1 MIRILILIALITFS
15 IAAPAQAAEK
25 VDPSTSTAQEPDTTG
40 RFALLLEKLKQ
51 HPEIQAY
58 VSRAES
64 SRYNATGEL
73 GLPDPMLFIQEQDYP
88 IGTSMSRDQ
97 EQKMIGFKQVIPAF
111 GTRGAKFD
119 RLSVESRKN
128 KLLGDYAYA
137 TMKSQLITALANL
150 ARIEEQEKLLAQQT
164 SLFGSERTSL
174 KGRIAANQASQSQ
187 LAMNEADSTD
197 IGLMRADLDEEKH
210 EVMAMLANMIG
221 ETQGVPLPA
230 IDKVAWEQDV
240 EKTYPVQVAA
250 QDIEMMRKDVDLR
263 ESEFNPNFE
272 VQASY
277 GRMNGGDNAGTIMV
291 GMSIPLW
298 AAQSQQPKL
307 SGAKSSVRA
316 AESDQ
321 ENIKRQTLQKLTHLE
336 AQIDASERK
345 IELLKHKES
354 FLNASR
360 GAQTREYEAG
370 KSDFSMPLKTRR
382 NMLSVRYQLA
392 AERAKHT
399 ALIADFNHYF
409 IEGEER

>member
-1 MIRILILIALITFS
+1 MVRILILIALIAFS
-15 IAAPAQAAEK
+15 MAAPAQAAEK
-25 VDPSTSTAQEPDTTG
+25 AKLPASETHEQNEA
-40 RFALLLEKLKQ
+40 RFGLLLEKLKQ

-88 IGTSMSRDQ
+88 IGTSMSRGE

-111 GTRGAKFD
+111 GTRGAKSE
-119 RLSVESRKN
+119 RLGVESRKN

-137 TMKSQLITALANL
+137 AMKSQLIAALANL
-150 ARIEEQEKLLAQQT
+150 ARIEEQEKLLTQQV

-174 KGRIAANQASQSQ
+174 KGRIAANLASQSQ
-187 LAMNEADSTD
+187 LAVSEADSTD
-197 IGLMRADLDEEKH
+197 VGLMRADLDEEKH
-210 EVMAMLANMIG
+210 EIMAMLANMIG
-221 ETQGVPLPA
+221 ETPDVRLPA
-230 IDKVAWEQDV
+230 IDKIVWGQDV

-250 QDIEMMRKDVDLR
+250 QDIEMARKDVDLR

-336 AQIDASERK
+336 AQIDASDRR
-345 IELLKHKES
+345 IDLLKHKES
-354 FLNASR
+354 LLNVSR

-370 KSDFSMPLKTRR
+370 KSDFSMPIKTRR
-382 NMLSVRYQLA
+382 DMVSVRYQLA
-392 AERAKHT
+392 AERAKRT

-409 IEGEER
+409 IEGEEK

>member
-1 MIRILILIALITFS
+1 MIRILIFIALIGFS
-15 IAAPAQAAEK
+15 IAVPAQAAEK
-25 VDPSTSTAQEPDTTG
+25 AKSPAPEAHEQNEANFG
-40 RFALLLEKLKQ
+40 LLLEKLKQ

-111 GTRGAKFD
+111 GTRGAKSD
-119 RLSVESRKN
+119 RLGVESRKN

-137 TMKSQLITALANL
+137 AMKSQLITALVNL
-150 ARIEEQEKLLAQQT
+150 ARIEEQEKLLTQQA

-187 LAMNEADSTD
+187 LAMSEADSTD
-197 IGLMRADLDEEKH
+197 VGLMHADLDEEKH
-210 EVMAMLANMIG
+210 EIMAMLANMIG
-221 ETQGVPLPA
+221 ETPDVPLPA
-230 IDKVAWEQDV
+230 INKVAWDQDV

-250 QDIEMMRKDVDLR
+250 QDVEMARKDVDLR

-298 AAQSQQPKL
+298 AAQNQQPKL
-307 SGAKSSVRA
+307 SGAKSGVRA
-316 AESDQ
+316 AEADQ

-345 IELLKHKES
+345 IKLLKHKES
-354 FLNASR
+354 LLNASS

-370 KSDFSMPLKTRR
+370 KSDLSMPLKTRR
-382 NMLSVRYQLA
+382 DMVSVRYQLA
-392 AERAKHT
+392 VERAKRT

>member
-1 MIRILILIALITFS
+1 MVKILILIALIGFS
-15 IAAPAQAAEK
+15 IADPAQAAEK
-25 VDPSTSTAQEPDTTG
+25 AKTPASTAQELDTG

-64 SRYNATGEL
+64 SSYNATGEL

-111 GTRGAKFD
+111 GTRGAKSE
-119 RLSVESRKN
+119 RLGVESRKN

-137 TMKSQLITALANL
+137 AMKSQLITALANL
-150 ARIEEQEKLLAQQT
+150 ARIEEQEKLLAQQA

-174 KGRIAANQASQSQ
+174 KGRITANQASQSQ
-187 LAMNEADSTD
+187 LSMSEADSAD
-197 IGLMRADLDEEKH
+197 VGLMRADLDEGKH
-210 EVMAMLANMIG
+210 EIMAMLANMIG
-221 ETQGVPLPA
+221 ETPDIPLPA
-230 IDKVAWEQDV
+230 INKVAWDQDV

-250 QDIEMMRKDVDLR
+250 QDVEMARKDVDLR

-298 AAQSQQPKL
+298 AAQNQQPKL
-307 SGAKSSVRA
+307 SGAKSSMRA
-316 AESDQ
+316 AEADQ

-354 FLNASR
+354 LLNASR

-382 NMLSVRYQLA
+382 DMVSVRYQLA
-392 AERAKHT
+392 AERAKRS

>member
-1 MIRILILIALITFS
+1 MIRILILIMLVSFS
-15 IAAPAQAAEK
+15 IVAPVQAAEK
-25 VDPSTSTAQEPDTTG
+25 KSSAASAAQEQDSG

-111 GTRGAKFD
+111 GTRGAKSD
-119 RLSVESRKN
+119 RLGVESRKN

-137 TMKSQLITALANL
+137 AMKSQFINSIANL
-150 ARIEEQEKLLAQQT
+150 ARIEEQEKLLAQQAL
-164 SLFGSERTSL
+164 LFGSERTSL
-174 KGRIAANQASQSQ
+174 KGRIAANQATQSQ
-187 LAMNEADSTD
+187 LVLSEADSTD
-197 IGLMRADLDEEKH
+197 IQLMGADLGEEKH
-210 EVMAMLANMIG
+210 EIMAMLDNMVG
-221 ETQGVPLPA
+221 ETPDIPLPA
-230 IDKVAWEQDV
+230 IDKVAWDRDV
-240 EKTYPVQVAA
+240 ENTYPVRIAA
-250 QDIEMMRKDVDLR
+250 QDIVMARKDVDLR

-277 GRMNGGDNAGTIMV
+277 GRMNGGDNAGTVMV

-298 AAQSQQPKL
+298 AAQNQQPKL
-307 SGAKSSVRA
+307 SGAQSGLRA

-336 AQIDASERK
+336 AQIDASDRK
-345 IELLKHKES
+345 IELLQHKES

-370 KSDFSMPLKTRR
+370 KSDLSMPLKTRR
-382 NMLSVRYQLA
+382 DMVSVRYQLA
-392 AERAKHT
+392 AERAKRT

-409 IEGEER
+409 IEGEK

>member
-1 MIRILILIALITFS
+1 MIRIFILIMLVSFS
-15 IAAPAQAAEK
+15 NAVPVQAAERESSS
-25 VDPSTSTAQEPDTTG
+25 VPVVQDQDVG

-88 IGTSMSRDQ
+88 IDTSMSRDQ

-111 GTRGAKFD
+111 GTRGAKSD
-119 RLSVESRKN
+119 RLGVESRKN

-137 TMKSQLITALANL
+137 AMKSQLITALANL
-150 ARIEEQEKLLAQQT
+150 ARIEEQEKLLAQQA
-164 SLFGSERTSL
+164 SLFGSERMSIN
-174 KGRIAANQASQSQ
+174 GRIAANQASQSQ
-187 LAMNEADSTD
+187 LAMNDADSTD

-210 EVMAMLANMIG
+210 EIMAMLANMIG
-221 ETQGVPLPA
+221 ETPDVPLPT
-230 IDKVAWEQDV
+230 IDKIAWGQNV
-240 EKTYPVQVAA
+240 ERTYPVQVAA
-250 QDIEMMRKDVDLR
+250 QDIEMARKDVDLR

-336 AQIDASERK
+336 AQIDTSDRK
-345 IELLKHKES
+345 IDLLKHKES
-354 FLNASR
+354 LLNASR

-382 NMLSVRYQLA
+382 EMVSVRYQLA
-392 AERAKHT
+392 VERAKRI
-399 ALIADFNHYF
+399 ALITDFNHYF
-409 IEGEER
+409 IEGEE

>member
-25 VDPSTSTAQEPDTTG
+25 VKPSAPEAHEQSEG
-40 RFALLLEKLKQ
+40 RFGLLLEKLKQ

-73 GLPDPMLFIQEQDYP
+73 GLPDPMLFIQVQDYP

-111 GTRGAKFD
+111 GTRGAKSD
-119 RLSVESRKN
+119 RLGVESRKN

-137 TMKSQLITALANL
+137 AMKSQLITALANL
-150 ARIEEQEKLLAQQT
+150 ARIEEQEKLLAQQA
-164 SLFGSERTSL
+164 SLFGSERMSI

-187 LAMNEADSTD
+187 LAMNDADSTD

-210 EVMAMLANMIG
+210 EIMAMLANMIG
-221 ETQGVPLPA
+221 ETPDVPLPT
-230 IDKVAWEQDV
+230 IDKIAWGQNV
-240 EKTYPVQVAA
+240 ERTYPVQVAA
-250 QDIEMMRKDVDLR
+250 QDIEMARKDVDLR

-336 AQIDASERK
+336 AQIDTSDRK
-345 IELLKHKES
+345 IDLLKHKES
-354 FLNASR
+354 LLNASR

-382 NMLSVRYQLA
+382 DMVSVRYQLA
-392 AERAKHT
+392 VERAKRT

-409 IEGEER
+409 IEGEE

>member
-1 MIRILILIALITFS
+1 MVRILILMALIGFS

-25 VDPSTSTAQEPDTTG
+25 AKPPASTAQEADTG
-40 RFALLLEKLKQ
+40 HFALLLEKLKQ
-51 HPEIQAY
+51 HPEIQSY
-58 VSRAES
+58 VDRAES
-64 SRYNATGEL
+64 SSYNATGEL

-111 GTRGAKFD
+111 GTRGAKSD
-119 RLSVESRKN
+119 RLGVESRKN

-137 TMKSQLITALANL
+137 AMKSQLITALANL
-150 ARIEEQEKLLAQQT
+150 ARIEEQEKLLTQQA

-174 KGRIAANQASQSQ
+174 KGRIAANQVSQSQ
-187 LAMNEADSTD
+187 LVLSEADSTD
-197 IGLMRADLDEEKH
+197 VGLMRADPDEEKH
-210 EVMAMLANMIG
+210 EIMAMFANMIG
-221 ETQGVPLPA
+221 ETPDVPLPA
-230 IDKVAWEQDV
+230 IYKVAWDQDV

-250 QDIEMMRKDVDLR
+250 QDVEMARKDVDLR

-298 AAQSQQPKL
+298 AAQNQQPKL
-307 SGAKSSVRA
+307 SGAKSGVRA
-316 AESDQ
+316 AEADQ

-336 AQIDASERK
+336 AQIDASDRK
-345 IELLKHKES
+345 IDLLKHKES
-354 FLNASR
+354 ILNALR

-382 NMLSVRYQLA
+382 DMVSVRYQLA
-392 AERAKHT
+392 AERAKRT

>member
-1 MIRILILIALITFS
+1 MVRILILIALIVFS

-25 VDPSTSTAQEPDTTG
+25 AKPTTSETHEQNEA
-40 RFALLLEKLKQ
+40 RFGLLLEKLKQ

-73 GLPDPMLFIQEQDYP
+73 GLPDPMLFIQEEDYP
-88 IGTSMSRDQ
+88 IGTTMSRDQ

-111 GTRGAKFD
+111 GTRGAKSE
-119 RLSVESRKN
+119 RLGIESGKN

-137 TMKSQLITALANL
+137 VMKSQLITALANL
-150 ARIEEQEKLLAQQT
+150 ARIEEQEKLLTQQA

-187 LAMNEADSTD
+187 LVLSEADSTD
-197 IGLMRADLDEEKH
+197 VGLMRADLDEEKH
-210 EVMAMLANMIG
+210 EIMAMLANMVG
-221 ETQGVPLPA
+221 ETPDVPLPA
-230 IDKVAWEQDV
+230 INKVAWDQDV
-240 EKTYPVQVAA
+240 EKTYPVQVAT
-250 QDIEMMRKDVDLR
+250 QDVEIARKDVDLR

-298 AAQSQQPKL
+298 AAQNQQPKL
-307 SGAKSSVRA
+307 SGAKSGVRA
-316 AESDQ
+316 AEADQ

-336 AQIDASERK
+336 AQIDASDRK
-345 IELLKHKES
+345 IDLLKHKES
-354 FLNASR
+354 ILNALR

-382 NMLSVRYQLA
+382 DMVSVRYQLA
-392 AERAKHT
+392 AERAKRT

>member
-1 MIRILILIALITFS
+1 MIRILILIMLVSFS
-15 IAAPAQAAEK
+15 IVAPVQAAEK
-25 VDPSTSTAQEPDTTG
+25 KSSAASAAQEQDSG

-111 GTRGAKFD
+111 GTRGAKSE
-119 RLSVESRKN
+119 RLGVESRKN

-137 TMKSQLITALANL
+137 AMKSQLITALANL
-150 ARIEEQEKLLAQQT
+150 VRIKEQEKLLAQQA

-174 KGRIAANQASQSQ
+174 KGRIATNQASQSQ

-197 IGLMRADLDEEKH
+197 VGLMRADLEEEKH
-210 EVMAMLANMIG
+210 EITAMLVNMIG
-221 ETQGVPLPA
+221 EIPDVPLPA
-230 IDKVAWEQDV
+230 ISKVTWNQDV

-250 QDIEMMRKDVDLR
+250 QDIEMAHKDVDLR

-298 AAQSQQPKL
+298 AVQNQQPKL
-307 SGAKSSVRA
+307 SGAKSNVRA

-336 AQIDASERK
+336 AQIDASDRK
-345 IELLKHKES
+345 IDLLKHKES
-354 FLNASR
+354 LLNASR

-370 KSDFSMPLKTRR
+370 KSDFSIPLKTRR
-382 NMLSVRYQLA
+382 DMVSVRYQLA
-392 AERAKHT
+392 AEQAKRT